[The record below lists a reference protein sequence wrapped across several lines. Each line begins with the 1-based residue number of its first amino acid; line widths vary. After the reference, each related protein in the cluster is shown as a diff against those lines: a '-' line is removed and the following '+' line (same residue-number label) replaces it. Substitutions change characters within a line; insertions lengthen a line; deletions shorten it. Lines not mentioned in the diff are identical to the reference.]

1 MRPEILNPLFRSA
14 ATIKGVGP
22 KLATAFDRLLPHPER
37 ISARVIDI
45 LLHLP
50 TAVIDRRARPGIA
63 RAPHG
68 GIVTLEVTVD
78 RHEVPERGSRSPY
91 RVFCFDDTGEIALIW
106 FHGRADAL
114 QTLLPPGSRR
124 LLSGTV
130 EWYNGRPQMAHP
142 DYVLAPED
150 ADRLPA
156 LDPVYGLTEGLS
168 GKVMGRIAREALK
181 ALPVLPEWQDAAY
194 FRRAG
199 WPDFSTALSR
209 LHAPEDPADLLP
221 DAPARRR
228 IAFDEMLANQLTL
241 ALVRASERR
250 QKGIARPGTGLITA
264 RLTAALPF
272 ALTGAQT
279 RAIGEIVADLEKPE
293 RMLRLLQG
301 DVGSGKTV
309 VALAAM
315 AHAAESGGQSALMA
329 PTELLARQ
337 HFATLQPLAEAAGLK
352 PALLT
357 GRDRAKAR
365 AESLAGLASGEISI
379 VVGTHALIQD
389 DVQFHDLALVAI
401 DEQHRFGVEQ
411 RLALAAKGR
420 GVDTLVMTATPIPR
434 SLVMSYFGDMDASRL
449 DEKPPGRTPVDTRT
463 IPLDRLGDVV
473 ARLEAAVA
481 EGAKAYWVCPLVSE
495 NEMLDLAA
503 AEERFA
509 TLQKRFGDRVG
520 LVHGQMKPAERDR
533 TMAAF
538 REGSVRVL
546 VATTVIEVGVDVP
559 DATIMVI
566 EHAER
571 FGLAQLHQLRGR
583 VGRGRAASTCLLLY
597 KGPLGETARARLAI
611 LRESEDGFRIAEED
625 LKLRGEGDLLG
636 TRQSGLVA
644 FRVADPS
651 VHGDLVEAARD
662 DARLI
667 VATDP
672 ELSGP
677 RGAALRVLLY
687 LFDRD
692 QSVRLLN
699 AG

>member
-1 MRPEILNPLFRSA
+1 MRPEILNPLFKP
-14 ATIKGVGP
+14 ATRIKGVGP
-22 KLATAFDRLLPHPER
+22 KLAAAFDRLLPHPDTTP
-37 ISARVIDI
+37 ARVIDI

-50 TAVIDRRARPGIA
+50 TGAIDRRARPGIA

-68 GIVTLEVTVD
+68 GVVTLEVTID
-78 RHEVPERGSRSPY
+78 RHEIPERGSRSPY
-91 RVFCFDDTGEIALIW
+91 RVLAFDDSGEIALIY

-114 QTLLPPGSRR
+114 TTLMPPGSRR
-124 LLSGTV
+124 ILSGTV

-150 ADRLPA
+150 ADRLPP

-181 ALPVLPEWQDAAY
+181 EVPTLPEWQDAAWLA
-194 FRRAG
+194 RAG
-199 WPDFSTALSR
+199 WPDFATCLAR

-228 IAFDEMLANQLTL
+228 LAFDEMLANQLTL

-250 QKGIARPGTGLITA
+250 QRGLARPGTGAITT
-264 RLTAALPF
+264 RLQAALPF

-309 VALAAM
+309 VALSAM
-315 AHAAESGGQSALMA
+315 AHVAESGGQSALMA

-352 PALLT
+352 TALLT

-365 AESLAGLASGEISI
+365 AETLAGLASGDIAI

-389 DVQFHDLALVAI
+389 DVVFHDLALVCI

-411 RLALAAKGR
+411 RLALSAKGR

-434 SLVMSYFGDMDASRL
+434 SLVLSYFGDMDASRL

-463 IPLDRLGDVV
+463 IPLDRLDEVV
-473 ARLEAAVA
+473 GRLESAVA
-481 EGAKAYWVCPLVSE
+481 KGAKAYWVCPLVSE

-509 TLQKRFGDRVG
+509 ALQTRFGDRVG
-520 LVHGQMKPAERDR
+520 LVHGQMKAAERDR
-533 TMAAF
+533 AMAAF
-538 REGSVRVL
+538 REGEIRIL

-597 KGPLGETARARLAI
+597 KAPLGETARARLAI

-644 FRVADPS
+644 FRIADPA
-651 VHGDLVEAARD
+651 VHGDLVDAARD

-667 VATDP
+667 VTTDP
-672 ELSGP
+672 ELAGP
-677 RGAALRVLLY
+677 RSEALRTLLY